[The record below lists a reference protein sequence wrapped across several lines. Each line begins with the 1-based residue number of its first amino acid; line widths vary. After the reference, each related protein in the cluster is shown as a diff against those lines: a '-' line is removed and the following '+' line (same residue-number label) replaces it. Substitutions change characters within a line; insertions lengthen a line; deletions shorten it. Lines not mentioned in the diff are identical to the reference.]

1 MKPIPN
7 FDQVQESGDFKVL
20 PPGGYIVRFE
30 AVDELND
37 KEYFQCVYDIAEGEF
52 KGFYGD
58 EWGKA
63 HEFAHMHR
71 ASYKE
76 AAQGMFKHFLAC
88 LDKSNR
94 DSDLV
99 NKAQKVGIN
108 SSDIRGK
115 LVGAVIGIEL
125 YTRNDGRDG
134 ERRVIR
140 SFKTVEDIRSGN
152 FQIPEAKWAKGST
165 PAQDDDPR
173 KDFTRADDIPF

>member
-1 MKPIPN
+1 MKAIPN
-7 FDQVQESGDFKVL
+7 FDQVQESGDFKTL
-20 PPGGYIVRFE
+20 PAGGYIIRFE
-30 AVDELND
+30 AVDELVD
-37 KEYFQCVYDIAEGEF
+37 KEYFQCVYDIAEGEN

-76 AAQGMFKHFLAC
+76 TARGMFKHFLAC
-88 LDKSNR
+88 IDKSNR
-94 DSDLV
+94 SNLV
-99 NKAQKVGIN
+99 DKAQKSGIN
-108 SSDIRGK
+108 SADLRGK

-125 YTRNDGRDG
+125 YTRNDGKDG

-140 SFKTVEDIRSGN
+140 SFKPVEDIRSGN
-152 FQIPEAKWAKGST
+152 FQIPEPKWAKGSA

-173 KDFTRADDIPF
+173 KDFTQDDDIPF